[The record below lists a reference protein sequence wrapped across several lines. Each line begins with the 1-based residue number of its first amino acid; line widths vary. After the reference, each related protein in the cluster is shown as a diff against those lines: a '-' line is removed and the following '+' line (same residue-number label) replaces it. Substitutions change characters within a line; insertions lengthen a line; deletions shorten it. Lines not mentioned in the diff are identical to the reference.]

1 WMRIQSMR
9 TWVTNNRNA
18 SGISQYE
25 ERHAMDGV
33 AGMNHRD
40 VCYFN
45 RRRLRQG
52 TINIFIY
59 WLL

>member
-1 WMRIQSMR
+1 MR

-18 SGISQYE
+18 SGISQYK

-40 VCYFN
+40 VWYD
-45 RRRLRQG
+45 RLYYTTG
-52 TINIFIY
+52 DSGNEP
-59 WLL
+59 